1 MNQTCTNCGVSRKS
15 LNFVNSEE
23 WVCDDCMDL
32 YQDKINKLDDMKES
46 QEAFRLL
53 KINAKGFKLMY
64 DSLMYH
70 SENSRV
76 VEVFNE
82 LEGLLNEFEVVAE
95 KAEKHIRSYY

>member
-1 MNQTCTNCGVSRKS
+1 MRACEICGRGHN
-15 LNFVNSEE
+15 LYHVNGESY
-23 WVCDDCMDL
+23 VCDDHLDVL
-32 YQDKINKLDDMKES
+32 QEQINKDKDKTES

-95 KAEKHIRSYY
+95 NAEKHIRSYY